1 MFRNRSKSVNLELL
15 HEEFELNYR
24 RLNRIMGKTDEVGYS
39 TSYILDEIF
48 DGAVSL
54 YVIEV
59 TKYTSLVRISAPK
72 LGPTWLADIDLK
84 VRVYR
89 DAKMAEETARA
100 VLTARDLTG
109 RMPLHLAAQN
119 CAAQTC
125 EALLEM
131 MGGGGA
137 SPESAGTSLERVET
151 SRA

>member
-1 MFRNRSKSVNLELL
+1 MFSNRSKSVNLELL

-39 TSYILDEIF
+39 TSYILDEIS

-72 LGPTWLADIDLK
+72 FGPAWLSDIDLK

-89 DAKMAEETARA
+89 DAKMAEVVEWCKDRTIPF
-100 VLTARDLTG
+100 VLSEPSHMQSRDEKWQWNVFLSELLSYG
-109 RMPLHLAAQN
+109 LRNSLAKI
-119 CAAQTC
+119 
-125 EALLEM
+125 
-131 MGGGGA
+131 
-137 SPESAGTSLERVET
+137 ET
-151 SRA
+151 SK

>member
-1 MFRNRSKSVNLELL
+1 MFRNRSKRVNLELL

-39 TSYILDEIF
+39 TSYILDEIS

-72 LGPTWLADIDLK
+72 LGPSWLADIDLK

-89 DAKMAEETARA
+89 DAKMAEVVEWCKDRTIPF
-100 VLTARDLTG
+100 VLSEPSHMQSRDEKWQWNVFLS
-109 RMPLHLAAQN
+109 
-119 CAAQTC
+119 
-125 EALLEM
+125 ELLSY
-131 MGGGGA
+131 GLRNSIA
-137 SPESAGTSLERVET
+137 KIET
-151 SRA
+151 SK

>member
-39 TSYILDEIF
+39 TSYILDEIS
-48 DGAVSL
+48 DRAVSL

-72 LGPTWLADIDLK
+72 LGPAWLADIDLK

-89 DAKMAEETARA
+89 DAKMAEVVEWCKDRTIPF
-100 VLTARDLTG
+100 VLSEPSRMQSRDEKWQWNVFLSELLSYG
-109 RMPLHLAAQN
+109 LRNSLAKI
-119 CAAQTC
+119 
-125 EALLEM
+125 
-131 MGGGGA
+131 
-137 SPESAGTSLERVET
+137 ET
-151 SRA
+151 SK

>member
-39 TSYILDEIF
+39 TSYILDEIS

-54 YVIEV
+54 CVIEV

-72 LGPTWLADIDLK
+72 LGPAWLADNDLK

-89 DAKMAEETARA
+89 DAKMAEVVEWCKDRTIPF
-100 VLTARDLTG
+100 VLSEPSHMQSRDEKWQWNVFLSELLSYG
-109 RMPLHLAAQN
+109 LRNSLAKI
-119 CAAQTC
+119 
-125 EALLEM
+125 
-131 MGGGGA
+131 
-137 SPESAGTSLERVET
+137 ET
-151 SRA
+151 SK

>member
-24 RLNRIMGKTDEVGYS
+24 RLNRIMGKTDEVGHS
-39 TSYILDEIF
+39 TSYILDEIS

-72 LGPTWLADIDLK
+72 LGPAWLADIDLK

-89 DAKMAEETARA
+89 DAKMAEVVEWCKDRTIPF
-100 VLTARDLTG
+100 VLSEPSHMQSRDEKWQWNVFLSELLSYG
-109 RMPLHLAAQN
+109 LRNSLAKI
-119 CAAQTC
+119 
-125 EALLEM
+125 
-131 MGGGGA
+131 
-137 SPESAGTSLERVET
+137 ET
-151 SRA
+151 SK

>member
-1 MFRNRSKSVNLELL
+1 MFSNRSKSVNLELL

-39 TSYILDEIF
+39 ASYILDEIS

-72 LGPTWLADIDLK
+72 LGPAWLSDIDLK

-89 DAKMAEETARA
+89 DAKMAEVVEWCKDRTIPF
-100 VLTARDLTG
+100 VLSEPSHMQSRDEKWQWHVFLSELLSYG
-109 RMPLHLAAQN
+109 LRNSLAKI
-119 CAAQTC
+119 
-125 EALLEM
+125 
-131 MGGGGA
+131 
-137 SPESAGTSLERVET
+137 ET
-151 SRA
+151 SK